1 MIELLLRHAKLKDS
15 IKIYHLRNHPKVRQ
29 SSHNTNMIKI
39 EEHQRWFVNILLD
52 DTKQI
57 LIAQEK
63 DDFVGS
69 VRLELV
75 NNTCLISWSVSPDFQ
90 GRGIGKV
97 MVAMAVKTVKIKIKA
112 EIKNNNHASIKIAEY
127 IGMKFVKKIENVF
140 FYEK

>member
-1 MIELLLRHAKLKDS
+1 
-15 IKIYHLRNHPKVRQ
+15 
-29 SSHNTNMIKI
+29 MIKI
-39 EEHQRWFVNILLD
+39 EEHQRWFENILLD